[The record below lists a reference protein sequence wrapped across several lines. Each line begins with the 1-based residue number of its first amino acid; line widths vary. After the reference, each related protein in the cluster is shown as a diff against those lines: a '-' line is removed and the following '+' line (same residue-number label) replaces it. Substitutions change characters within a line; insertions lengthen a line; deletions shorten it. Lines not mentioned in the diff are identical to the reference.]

1 MRSQFKPWLDL
12 PPPRHELHDDS
23 SSDEDQHFESED
35 EDDEFKP
42 QNPPRQD
49 PGSSIQINVLI
60 SDSVKQLV
68 IASPSL
74 EATLLALGDSTQCG
88 SISVL
93 SSSFDQTVPIMYLN
107 RHNFHWIKLP
117 QIPPNL
123 CYPLAQALF
132 EDLRPDVTVVLVPLF
147 VDPDRPV
154 RVLATSELKLDISD
168 DLVLQPPHFIT
179 GIFAAIMS
187 YVGSRFAVYMLRDDT
202 NTYSKAEIIHS
213 KAIALVTNAEGVPD
227 HEFVEEEASEDLVQ
241 LLPKIIQST
250 EDWKI
255 DLFTLRRFHVRSTAM
270 YL

>member
-1 MRSQFKPWLDL
+1 MRPQFKPWLDV

-42 QNPPRQD
+42 QNPLRQD

-93 SSSFDQTVPIMYLN
+93 SSSFDQTVPIMYLK

-187 YVGSRFAVYMLRDDT
+187 Y
-202 NTYSKAEIIHS
+202 AEIIHS

>member
-1 MRSQFKPWLDL
+1 MRSQFKPWLGV
-12 PPPRHELHDDS
+12 PAPRHELHDDS

-42 QNPPRQD
+42 RNPPRQD

-88 SISVL
+88 SIAVL
-93 SSSFDQTVPIMYLN
+93 SSSFDQTVPIMYLK
-107 RHNFHWIKLP
+107 RHDFHWIKLL

-132 EDLRPDVTVVLVPLF
+132 EDLRPHVTVVLVPLF

-179 GIFAAIMS
+179 GISAAIMS
-187 YVGSRFAVYMLRDDT
+187 Y
-202 NTYSKAEIIHS
+202 AEIFHS

-227 HEFVEEEASEDLVQ
+227 HEFVEEEVSEELVQ

-250 EDWKI
+250 EEWKI
-255 DLFTLRRFHVRSTAM
+255 DLFLLRRFHVRSTAM
-270 YL
+270 YV